1 MMLQIIDLATVI
13 PIDGL
18 ADTSI
23 HWQLSQM
30 VHASGFEQALIFAQN
45 ASDIQSIDIMA
56 DVQDA
61 WKNFIESGQVW
72 ALGIG
77 LVLGWILHSFLG
89 S

>member
-23 HWQLSQM
+23 PWQLSQM
-30 VHASGFEQALIFAQN
+30 VHGSGFEQALILAQN